1 MKLTELVASLT
12 FLITLCLSLLSIVY
26 LLENNKFFR
35 TYNFLSNIEIN
46 NFDQMFNLYC
56 DQFSQTL
63 EKEYDNIQFNDDQ
76 IIIIK
81 NYGELKIKYNLEYFI
96 DEFSNY
102 NKYQL
107 KIKAY
112 TLNDKEISI
121 LKGAKYEKTVY
132 RFK

>member
-63 EKEYDNIQFNDDQ
+63 KKEYDNIQFNDDQ

-96 DEFSNY
+96 EEFSNY

-112 TLNDKEISI
+112 TLNDKEIPI

>member
-63 EKEYDNIQFNDDQ
+63 KKEYDNIQFNDDQ

-81 NYGELKIKYNLEYFI
+81 NYGGLKIKYNLEYFI